1 MTFISLTEAP
11 VFSRR
16 RIPLRVQQAVC
27 DPSALKTSGNLTA
40 LLPFLMA
47 LPLRRAVTFALL
59 PVPIARITFDQQ
71 KRCYG
76 FAVNFGPEE
85 GQHDAG

>member
-1 MTFISLTEAP
+1 MTFISFTEAP
-11 VFSRR
+11 VFSKT
-16 RIPLRVQQAVC
+16 RIPLRVQQAVG

-47 LPLRRAVTFALL
+47 LPLRRAVTFAPL
-59 PVPIARITFDQQ
+59 PIARITFDQQ

-85 GQHDAG
+85 GQHHAR